1 MTEEY
6 FANGIGSG
14 TCWVLDTETT
24 GFNPDSGDRLIEVGA
39 IEMYNRKPTGRRFH
53 EYVDPEMEVPEQAVT
68 VHGWRRED
76 LIAAGKGQRF
86 IHIAERLFNTL
97 KGTTLIIHNAPFDM
111 GFLDFELSRAGLPK
125 LSGHVKVFD
134 TLKYANNLYPGKRN
148 NLDALCR
155 RLGVNNGHRELHGAL
170 LDSEILSEVFLLM
183 TQEQNTLHFNKA
195 APAPVVDLSFEFKA
209 VQFPGMEKLKVI
221 TALDSEIE
229 NHNKIMKRI
238 DKESGGNN
246 LWPSM

>member
-1 MTEEY
+1 MTEVSPSK
-6 FANGIGSG
+6 FIDNGKLAI
-14 TCWVLDTETT
+14 LDTETT
-24 GFNPDSGDRLIEVGA
+24 GFSPESGDRIIEVGV
-39 IEMYNRKPTGRRFH
+39 IEMINRKLTGKTFH
-53 EYVDPEMEVPEQAVT
+53 EYVDPEIEVPEQAVA

-76 LIAAGKGQRF
+76 LIAAGKGQKF

-97 KGTTLIIHNAPFDM
+97 KGCTLIIHNAPFDM
-111 GFLDFELSRAGLPK
+111 GFLDYEFVRAGFPK
-125 LSGHVKVFD
+125 ISEYVRVFD

-155 RLGVNNGHRELHGAL
+155 RLGVNNGHRQLHGAL
-170 LDSEILSEVFLLM
+170 LDSEILSEVYLLM
-183 TQEQNTLHFNKA
+183 TQEQNTLHFNKS

-221 TALDSEIE
+221 TAQDSEIE

-246 LWPSM
+246 LWPIM